1 MKVSTF
7 YRFAYLLLAIMA
19 SGFFISSNAQ
29 DPDVRGMGGVGIT
42 VFRDRNFQGP
52 AATYTYNVPN
62 LARTGFNNMISS
74 IRVGP
79 NERWEICDL
88 PNYGGQCVVVFGQ
101 ESDLRQNGWNDR
113 ISSVRRVQGGGGGI
127 PPGPSP
133 SGSLV
138 LFNSPNYRGQSAT
151 YNLATPNLYGAN
163 NRAQSVTVS
172 GGEWELCQGVNFTGR
187 CIRLSRSTPNLANYG
202 MRNRVSS
209 VRPVGYIPPPPSG
222 GTGSIV
228 LYSQK
233 NYVGNQT
240 AYERADPT
248 IATPALSATVG
259 AGTWLLCDGRSFTG
273 RCITLNQ
280 SVWDLTNYNIGRTIR
295 SIRPV
300 QR

>member
-1 MKVSTF
+1 MKVRTF

-19 SGFFISSNAQ
+19 IGFFTSSN
-29 DPDVRGMGGVGIT
+29 VGIT
-42 VFRDRNFQGP
+42 VFRDRDFQGS

-74 IRVGP
+74 VRVGP
-79 NERWEICDL
+79 GERWEICDL

-113 ISSVRRVQGGGGGI
+113 ISSLRRVGGGGGGGGI

-151 YNLATPNLYGAN
+151 YNQATPNLRSAN
-163 NRAQSVTVS
+163 NRAQSATVS
-172 GGEWELCQGVNFTGR
+172 GGEWQLCEGVNFTGR
-187 CIRLSRSTPNLANYG
+187 CVRLSRSSPNLADQG

-209 VRPVGYIPPPPSG
+209 VRPMGYIPPTPPAG
-222 GTGSIV
+222 NVEIV
-228 LYSQK
+228 LYDQK
-233 NYVGNQT
+233 NYLGNPT
-240 AYERADPT
+240 SYDRARPNISK
-248 IATPALSATVG
+248 IAFSATVTS
-259 AGTWLLCDGRSFTG
+259 GTWLLCDGRSYSG

-300 QR
+300 ER